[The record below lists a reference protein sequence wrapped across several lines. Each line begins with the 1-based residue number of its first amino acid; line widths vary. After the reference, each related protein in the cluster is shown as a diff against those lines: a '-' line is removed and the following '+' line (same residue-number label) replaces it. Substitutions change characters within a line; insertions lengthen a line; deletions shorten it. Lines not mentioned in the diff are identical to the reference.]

1 MNCSSDMIANIGD
14 SRAFICNIAKQLSID
29 HEPNSEKPSIE
40 NKGCFV
46 SNFPGNLIL
55 QKQK

>member
-1 MNCSSDMIANIGD
+1 MIANIGD